1 MKHKDMH
8 YNHIVSLTLYGNVYS
23 TDIIMMHL
31 VIIVLRSVYKAALST
46 HLSTFII
53 T

>member
-1 MKHKDMH
+1 MH
-8 YNHIVSLTLYGNVYS
+8 S
-23 TDIIMMHL
+23 

-53 T
+53 ILSNMQIAIHANCLDTHVL